1 MDDGSLCGNSVMIHC
16 NSFSEDL
23 CKKFKLF
30 FKFKFNIGVS
40 IKQNRSYF
48 YLKFDLK
55 NSVKFLEL
63 IQDYVHPVFNYKLIN
78 KNIKFNDW
86 SLDCVD
92 QIQYSEVVS
101 TKLLRV
107 VNKPQYLYDIE
118 VEDNHNYFVYTKNI
132 NGPTANKRQHN
143 TLLVHNCISSWGT
156 SFRPMYKEIGRVRQI
171 FKTVPIVALT
181 ATADPLTKEDIV
193 RVLKFNSDAKVYTHP
208 VDRSNISYKVIAKA
222 DEYSQTYNI
231 VNKYSK
237 DTCGIIYCMTR
248 AKAEKMEKYLK
259 SKGVTCEFFHAGMK
273 VADKKQV
280 QDDYMNKELNL
291 IIATVAFGMGID
303 RSDVRYVINVDI
315 PNSLEEFSQMSGR
328 ASRDGLAAESYILY
342 SYVDVNKAQWLLRQ
356 SIKSPERLLIN
367 ANKLKKMV
375 NFCETFQCRR
385 KKLLEYFGES
395 PPKNCGNCD
404 NCL

>member
-1 MDDGSLCGNSVMIHC
+1 MEMMCFFWLLLGLGKSAVYQVPALCMEGTAIVISPLLSLMD
-16 NSFSEDL
+16 
-23 CKKFKLF
+23 
-30 FKFKFNIGVS
+30 
-40 IKQNRSYF
+40 
-48 YLKFDLK
+48 
-55 NSVKFLEL
+55 
-63 IQDYVHPVFNYKLIN
+63 
-78 KNIKFNDW
+78 
-86 SLDCVD
+86 D
-92 QIQYSEVVS
+92 QIQSLEKKGIVALTINS
-101 TKLLRV
+101 TLGVKAKRAAFEKLKEGTVKLLYIA
-107 VNKPQYLYDIE
+107 PE
-118 VEDNHNYFVYTKNI
+118 
-132 NGPTANKRQHN
+132 
-143 TLLVHNCISSWGT
+143 TLLKPELVEFINENVNISFIVIDEAHITSVWGM

-208 VDRSNISYKVIAKA
+208 VDRSNISYKVIAKT

-280 QDDYMNKELNL
+280 QDAYMNKELNL

-303 RSDVRYVINVDI
+303 RSDVRYVINVDVCTSI
-315 PNSLEEFSQMSGR
+315 EEFSQMSGR